1 MGKGNIKF
9 LLKGFGCMMVVS
21 AVVFITLIFYLGEKT
36 DKSIVEISDIYM
48 SEMGMQIQQK
58 FDAIISLRMEQ
69 VEGLISGT
77 QPKADEYSE
86 EMLEDLKEKGELRK
100 FTYLGFYT
108 REGILETIYG
118 EPVSITD
125 EEYFEEALYKNGRVV
140 ARGMDGEENKIL
152 LLGIQADYPMEDGSS
167 SFGLIAGISME
178 YLDSV
183 LFRNTEGANMYF
195 HIIDEKGKF
204 VIRNS
209 DVFKENYFERIMEKK
224 EIYDSKT
231 AESYIGELK
240 EAIEQ
245 KKTYN
250 TIMSADGR
258 RMHIH
263 GISLLIN
270 SQWYLIMVMPDDVLE
285 APIVKLDALRIKGM
299 VVSLAIIVLGLTVL
313 VIQYV
318 RISRRQM
325 RELDKARKEA
335 VYANQSKSEFL
346 SSMSHDIRT
355 PMNAII
361 GMTEIALKNR
371 EDEERVVDCLQKV
384 KLSSRHLLGLI
395 NDVLDISKIE
405 SGKMTLNIREVS
417 LRYMAD
423 DIVNIIYPQIRSR
436 KQHFDVFIN
445 NILSESIYCDDVQ
458 LNQVLLNLLS
468 NALKFTPEE
477 GRINVYISQENSPV
491 GDEYVRTHFKVEDN
505 GMGMSKEFQEKIF
518 DSFTRDEAAEI
529 QHITGTGLGMAITK
543 NIVDMMD
550 GTIEVKS
557 ELQKGSRFHITLDFK
572 RGADKEAVKLPK
584 WNVLVLDDNEDLCT
598 VAAENLEAIGMHA
611 DWTPDSDKAV
621 EMIVE
626 KYNKNEGYD
635 FVLID
640 WKQLRMDENRVI
652 RKVREKVKGKKPVFV
667 VSTYSWS
674 DIEEE
679 INKEEVGGYIEK
691 PLFRSTLFTK
701 LRQFTEKGKKEEK
714 QKRQEINFEGKRLLV
729 AEDNELNWEIAYE
742 VLAAVGFEVEHA
754 VDGKDC
760 LEKFEKSQPGYYDA
774 VLMDIRMPIMNGYD
788 ATKAIRALER
798 EDKGLPI
805 IAMTADAF
813 TDDIQDCLESGMNAH
828 TAKPI
833 DVGELMQLLQ
843 EFMNA

>member
-1 MGKGNIKF
+1 MLVI
-9 LLKGFGCMMVVS
+9 S
-21 AVVFITLIFYLGEKT
+21 AVVFIVLIFFLAEKT
-36 DKSIVEISDIYM
+36 NQSIEEVSEIYM
-48 SEMGMQIQQK
+48 SEMGVQIQQK

-77 QPKADEYSE
+77 QPETDEYTE
-86 EMLEDLKEKGELRK
+86 EMLDDLREKGELRK
-100 FTYLGFYT
+100 FVYLGFYT
-108 REGILETIYG
+108 QEGNLETVYG
-118 EPVSITD
+118 EPVTIAD
-125 EEYFEEALYKNGRVV
+125 EEYFEESLHKNGKVV
-140 ARGMDGEENKIL
+140 TRGTDREENGVL
-152 LLGIQADYPMEDGSS
+152 LLGRQAAYPLEDGSS
-167 SFGLIAGISME
+167 SFGLVAGIPME
-178 YLDSV
+178 YMDGV
-183 LFRNTEGANMYF
+183 LFENTEGANIYF
-195 HIIDEKGKF
+195 HVIDEKGSF
-204 VIRNS
+204 VVRNS

-224 EIYDSKT
+224 EMYDRKT
-231 AESYIGELK
+231 AESYVGELK

-245 KKTYN
+245 KKPYN
-250 TIMSADGR
+250 TVMSADGR

-263 GISLLIN
+263 GMPLSIN
-270 SQWYLIMVMPDDVLE
+270 AQWYLIIVMPDDVLE

-299 VVSLAIIVLGLTVL
+299 VISLAIIVLGMTAIIV
-313 VIQYV
+313 QYV
-318 RISRRQM
+318 RMSRHQI
-325 RELDKARKEA
+325 RELDEARKEA

-371 EDEERVVDCLQKV
+371 DDEERVVDCLQKV

-436 KQHFDVFIN
+436 KQHFDVFIKD
-445 NILSESIYCDDVQ
+445 ICSESIYCDDVR

-477 GRINVYISQENSPV
+477 GRINVYIFQENSPL
-491 GDEYVRTHFKVEDN
+491 GDEYVRTHFKVEDD
-505 GMGMSKEFQEKIF
+505 GMGMSEEFQEKVF

-543 NIVDMMD
+543 NIVDMMG
-550 GTIEVKS
+550 GTIELKS

-572 RGADKEAVKLPK
+572 RGEDKEAVKLPE
-584 WNVLVLDDNEDLCT
+584 WNVLVLDDSEPLCT
-598 VAAENLEAIGMHA
+598 VAAENLKALGLHA
-611 DWTPDSDKAV
+611 DWTLDAGRAAK
-621 EMIVE
+621 MILE
-626 KYNKNEGYD
+626 KHNKNEDYD

-640 WKQLRMDENRVI
+640 WKQLHTDESLEI
-652 RKVREKVKGKKPVFV
+652 RKIREKTGEKPVFV

-674 DIEEE
+674 DIEDEAGGE
-679 INKEEVGGYIEK
+679 DIGGYIEK
-691 PLFRSTLFTK
+691 PLFKSTLCAK
-701 LRQFTEKGKKEEK
+701 LRQFTEKEKKEEK
-714 QKRQEINFEGKRLLV
+714 QKKQEINFEGKRLLV

-742 VLAAVGFEVEHA
+742 VLAAVGFELEHA

-760 LEKFEKSQPGYYDA
+760 LEKFDRSETGFYDA
-774 VLMDIRMPIMNGYD
+774 VLMDVRMPVMNGYD
-788 ATKAIRALER
+788 ATRAIRALDR
-798 EDKGLPI
+798 EDKDLPI

-813 TDDIQDCLESGMNAH
+813 TDDIQVCLESGMNAH

-833 DVGELMQLLQ
+833 DVSELMQILQ
-843 EFMNA
+843 KFMND